1 MMAGFP
7 RLSGLLAQV
16 AAPGPD
22 AAALIQVPPLPTEVM
37 IRSLVIGAIA
47 FGIGLLIGRPI
58 INWLRDHKIGKQI
71 RIEGPQ
77 THMVKMG
84 TPTMGGMIF
93 LITIGLVMTAFLL
106 FYRGAPGGPAPG
118 EEFLSLLLPLGI
130 TLSCGILGAVDDY
143 LSLSGRSKGGMTARF
158 KMVWLIL
165 IGLIAA
171 LIMRYALQLKPVVY
185 IPFTGVT
192 IDIGDWYILVV
203 VVVIVGFANAVNF
216 TDGLDTLAGGT
227 VAVAFAAYGIIAYL
241 QRQEP
246 VVPLCFCVVGALLAF
261 LWYNAHPALV
271 IMGDAGA
278 LALGA
283 LLATCAFMT
292 GQWLLLPVIGIV
304 FVGETLAVILQVLYF
319 RLTGGKRLFKMS
331 PLHHH
336 FEMLGWSE
344 PQVTLRFWL
353 VGMCGA
359 MLGVALALA

>member
-1 MMAGFP
+1 MMSPFADLLMALAVLLVP
-7 RLSGLLAQV
+7 DPDRSG
-16 AAPGPD
+16 AA
-22 AAALIQVPPLPTEVM
+22 QVPPLPTEVM
-37 IRSLVIGAIA
+37 IRSLVIAAIA
-47 FGIGLLIGRPI
+47 FGIGLLVGRPA

-77 THMVKMG
+77 THLVKMG
-84 TPTMGGMIF
+84 TPTMGG
-93 LITIGLVMTAFLL
+93 LIIIITVGLVMTAFLVL
-106 FYRGAPGGPAPG
+106 YRGSPGGPAPG
-118 EEFLSLLLPLGI
+118 KQFASLLLPLGI
-130 TLSCGILGAVDDY
+130 IISCGALGALDDL

-158 KMVWLIL
+158 KMAWLIVISL
-165 IGLIAA
+165 VAA
-171 LIMRYALQLKPVVY
+171 LVMRYALMLKPAVY

-192 IDIGDWYILVV
+192 IDIGNWYILVV
-203 VVVIVGFANAVNF
+203 VVVIVGFANAVNL
-216 TDGLDTLAGGT
+216 TDGLDTQAGGT

-241 QRQEP
+241 QGQEP
-246 VVPLCFCVVGALLAF
+246 VVPLCFCVVGALLGF

-271 IMGDAGA
+271 FMGDTGS

-283 LLATCAFMT
+283 LLVVCAFMT

-304 FVGETLAVILQVLYF
+304 FVGVAASVILQVLYF
-319 RLTGGKRLFKMS
+319 RLTGGKRLFKMT

>member
-1 MMAGFP
+1 MTAWFQDWW
-7 RLSGLLAQV
+7 RVLAQL
-16 AAPGPD
+16 AAPDPAT
-22 AAALIQVPPLPTEVM
+22 AAAIQVPPLPTEVM
-37 IRSLVIGAIA
+37 IRSLVIAAIA
-47 FGIGLLIGRPI
+47 FGVGLLIGRPV
-58 INWLRDHKIGKQI
+58 INWLRANKIGKQI

-84 TPTMGGMIF
+84 TPTMGGIIF
-93 LITIGLVMTAFLL
+93 LITIGLVMVAFLI
-106 FYRGAPGGPAPG
+106 FYRGAPGGPATG
-118 EEFLSLLLPLGI
+118 REFASLLLPLGI
-130 TLSCGILGAVDDY
+130 IVSCGILGALDDF

-158 KMVWLIL
+158 KMAWLIV
-165 IGLIAA
+165 ISLIAA

-185 IPFTGVT
+185 IPFSGVT

-203 VVVIVGFANAVNF
+203 VVVIVGFANAVNL
-216 TDGLDTLAGGT
+216 TDGLDGLAGGT
-227 VAVAFAAYGIIAYL
+227 VAVAFAAYGIIAFL

-246 VVPLCFCVVGALLAF
+246 VVPLCFSVVGALLAF
-261 LWYNAHPALV
+261 LWYNAHPAMV
-271 IMGDAGA
+271 IMGDTGS

-304 FVGETLAVILQVLYF
+304 FVGVALSVILQVLYF

-331 PLHHH
+331 PLQHH
-336 FEMLGWSE
+336 FELLGWSE